1 MSVCM
6 STVHS
11 EPTCHIPVL
20 IFISYN
26 HSLFRLPQPAY
37 IHIYNIQSL
46 NLSLSLSIVILD
58 SFLSSPDSQTIA
70 HGATLILFC
79 IHGGSLPPAT
89 ITWTHNNDIIVT
101 SSRVFIQQS
110 TFGHTN
116 PPQVSSSLAI
126 ASAVASDSGSYACV
140 ASNPLLASSTD
151 VTSSPATVTVRGKR
165 EYMIEMLCENHQAFL
180 HNCCNIEKLGIILWP
195 GDDPIIIIRFSSS
208 TQHSNNHPAP
218 NRRHRNSWPI
228 G

>member
-1 MSVCM
+1 M
-6 STVHS
+6 STHVQCTLNPHATPWFRYS
-11 EPTCHIPVL
+11 
-20 IFISYN
+20 SYD
-26 HSLFRLPQPAY
+26 HFLFRLYLSQL
-37 IHIYNIQSL
+37 IYNIQSL
-46 NLSLSLSIVILD
+46 NQNNLSLSLSLSIVILD

-101 SSRVFIQQS
+101 SSRIFIQQS

-165 EYMIEMLCENHQAFL
+165 E
-180 HNCCNIEKLGIILWP
+180 
-195 GDDPIIIIRFSSS
+195 
-208 TQHSNNHPAP
+208 
-218 NRRHRNSWPI
+218 
-228 G
+228 